1 MANQITIGRNPQST
15 IVVDA
20 KYNTVSGNHAT
31 ITRNGNTL
39 TIEDHS
45 TNGTYVNGVK
55 CHNGSVQIHMG
66 DSVTLGQ
73 QYPLNISEVM
83 SLLGGPAATQRM
95 VTPATARVPQPDAH
109 QQNVNVQIN
118 VGGANSNRS
127 HEEVSSYRETPKCLN
142 DWSWGAFVWGWLWG
156 VCNGVYW
163 PLITLIPYV
172 GQLAALIICFILGA
186 NGNRYAW
193 EKFSGSAA
201 EFDEKQH
208 NWAVAAGVY
217 AVILVLLIVIFV
229 IAIIAES

>member
-31 ITRNGNTL
+31 ITCNGNTL
-39 TIEDHS
+39 ILEDHS
-45 TNGTYVNGVK
+45 TNGTYVNGIK

-83 SLLGGPAATQRM
+83 SLLGGHAATQRM
-95 VTPATARVPQPDAH
+95 VTPATARVSRPDAYE
-109 QQNVNVQIN
+109 
-118 VGGANSNRS
+118 SL
-127 HEEVSSYRETPKCLN
+127 ERETPRCLDSWN
-142 DWSWGAFVWGWLWG
+142 WGAFVFGWLWG

-172 GQLAALIICFILGA
+172 GQIAALIICFILGA
-186 NGNRYAW
+186 NGSRYAW
-193 EKFSGSAA
+193 KEFSGSAN

-217 AVILVLLIVIFV
+217 AAILVLLVVILV

>member
-39 TIEDHS
+39 TLEDHS

-55 CHNGSVQIHMG
+55 CHNGSVQIRMG

-73 QYPLNISEVM
+73 QYPLDISEVM
-83 SLLGGPAATQRM
+83 SLLGGHAATQRM
-95 VTPATARVPQPDAH
+95 VTPATARVPQPEA
-109 QQNVNVQIN
+109 QGQNVNVQVN
-118 VGGANSNRS
+118 VAAAKP
-127 HEEVSSYRETPKCLN
+127 EVYESPVRETPQCLDSWN
-142 DWSWGAFVWGWLWG
+142 WGAFIFGWLWG

-172 GQLAALIICFILGA
+172 GQVAALIICFILGA

-193 EKFSGSAA
+193 KEYSGSAH